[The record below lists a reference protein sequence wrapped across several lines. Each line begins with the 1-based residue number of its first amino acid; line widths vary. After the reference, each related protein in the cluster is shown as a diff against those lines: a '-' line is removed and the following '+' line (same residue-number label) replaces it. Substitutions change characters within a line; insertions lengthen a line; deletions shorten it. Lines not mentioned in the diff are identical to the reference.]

1 MLYDRKF
8 SPSNID
14 IIPTP
19 PYNRAPKAKRNKF
32 IFETLDSIQNDN
44 IYRVYPHKHFCDN
57 QIKNRCVSNSKD
69 KIYYFNDDH
78 LSLQGSTFVV
88 RDIVDIIKKINN

>member
-1 MLYDRKF
+1 MADNL
-8 SPSNID
+8 SSLENV
-14 IIPTP
+14 TTS
-19 PYNRAPKAKRNKF
+19 
-32 IFETLDSIQNDN
+32 FEVYKERTKLSFDLLDKIQNDN

-88 RDIVDIIKKINN
+88 KDIVDIIKKINN